1 MNINLNHEAL
11 FDIAD
16 NIHRV
21 SNDTRTASSLA
32 KSASL
37 LSSYSTVSGLDQL
50 GTYHEKA
57 LLGDIS
63 SAKSALQE
71 FASQVQWVSAM
82 LKNSIG
88 AVGRQEIFGS
98 RGIALADLHG
108 NVVSQKEYLKPQ
120 PMPTIA
126 PFAFGT
132 PVVAPSPKLELLAH
146 QFHATNPAQVELAAQ
161 SWRTLG
167 SHIQEVVAE
176 LGRISSAMTSSNEGE
191 VINKAAEK
199 LQQLC
204 ASGQNFVAN
213 AAAMSA
219 SVSALNAIHAAG
231 MEMVHAMQAV
241 VAANSTD
248 PARAAII
255 EQSLLQSFPSL
266 FTPQVLTGV
275 PVIRHLMEIPPATGA
290 GGSVT
295 MGMNS
300 EGSTQ
305 RPNIAAVVPPGQMAE
320 HLARAVEDHTGFSL
334 QRPGAAD
341 FPAHSLAQIGTQA
354 AQAIPGA
361 LQASGLHH
369 GIGAPTTQPA
379 TLSPTGLHGASH
391 TGLGTPGGY
400 ASLGAHGLSGSGASH
415 GGMHSRFGG
424 LGSLG
429 ATGMSPLGAGATS
442 SLNGLGN
449 AGAGSARGSMGGL
462 TGFGSGGS
470 SSGTQSSGMR
480 GNTMMFGHG
489 GAGSAAGQR
498 RKGRVKTVTSAVER
512 EGNLLDLLGPRPK
525 VVPRVIGDWVRG

>member
-1 MNINLNHEAL
+1 MNININS
-11 FDIAD
+11 
-16 NIHRV
+16 R
-21 SNDTRTASSLA
+21 SL
-32 KSASL
+32 KQSASNIRDL
-37 LSSYSTVSGLDQL
+37 VYRIQAEINSSEIHNTLAAYSLVSGLDQL
-50 GTYHEKA
+50 AANH
-57 LLGDIS
+57 S
-63 SAKSALQE
+63 SALSGPSNSAAQALKEYSDQL
-71 FASQVQWVSAM
+71 QWVSGTLLQTVAAY
-82 LKNSIG
+82 G
-88 AVGRQEIFGS
+88 DQEIFNT
-98 RGIALADLHG
+98 RGIGLADIHG
-108 NVVSQKEYLKPQ
+108 VRINRKEYLKPQ

-146 QFHATNPAQVELAAQ
+146 QFHATNPAQVELTAQ

-199 LQQLC
+199 LQQLS

-480 GNTMMFGHG
+480 ENTMMSGHG